1 MRATKQAEAENEKVY
16 IGVKAAE
23 PMHKSEKVAY
33 NELFWIFMIGN
44 LFGVLLEGLW
54 CLYAKG
60 VWETHTVT
68 IWGPFCL
75 IYGVGFAGIYYAYK
89 KLKGK
94 NQVVKFLVI
103 AVVADVVEYL
113 CSCLLDYCLGMKA
126 WDYSQSFMN
135 LNGRITAGM
144 TLVWGLG
151 GLLFIR
157 FIAPRYENLFKK
169 KFKYE
174 KIICVVMSVFM
185 AVNMF
190 ITSFCIVRWSGR
202 HFGFQPSTSI
212 GRVIDEIYP
221 DEKMQK
227 IFVEWSFLS

>member
-1 MRATKQAEAENEKVY
+1 M
-16 IGVKAAE
+16 
-23 PMHKSEKVAY
+23 
-33 NELFWIFMIGN
+33 
-44 LFGVLLEGLW
+44 
-54 CLYAKG
+54 
-60 VWETHTVT
+60 
-68 IWGPFCL
+68 
-75 IYGVGFAGIYYAYK
+75 
-89 KLKGK
+89 
-94 NQVVKFLVI
+94 KFFVI

-113 CSCLLDYCLGMKA
+113 CSCLLDYCLGMRA
-126 WDYSQSFMN
+126 WDYSRSFMN

-157 FIAPRYENLFKK
+157 FIAPHYENLFKK
-169 KFKYE
+169 TFKYE
-174 KIICVVMSVFM
+174 KAVCVVMSVFM

-190 ITSFCIVRWSGR
+190 ITSFCIVRWSER

-212 GRVIDEIYP
+212 GRVIDKLYP